1 MKYIFKKLLNLLG
14 YHFHLIKNTELGS
27 MSFKVVKVSKHQKFL
42 DQLAKENPFKNP
54 DLKLLNSNKGYYYIY
69 PQITDAELKKYYEE
83 HYWQNYRD
91 TDFVGVKAR
100 DFFHFSLIEK
110 YKLLEQGGRILNF
123 GSGHGG
129 VSFIF
134 SILNNEVIN
143 FEYDKSLKSYDSY
156 FMTIDEFNNIEDN
169 SVDLIYASHSLEH
182 VSDIDTTINHF
193 KRIASPN
200 CKVFFEV
207 PNADYLESGSQNN
220 TVDEP
225 HTYYFT
231 IKYFE
236 KLLSK
241 NILLKS
247 YNSNY
252 DLDDFENISNFSNEH
267 NSLIIIGEL

>member
-1 MKYIFKKLLNLLG
+1 MKKIIKILLNLLG
-14 YHFHLIKNTELGS
+14 YSFHLIKNTELGS
-27 MSFKVVKVSKHQKFL
+27 ISFKIVKVSKHQKFL
-42 DQLAKENPFKNP
+42 DQLARENPFRNSN
-54 DLKLLNSNKGYYYIY
+54 LKLLNSNKGYHYIY
-69 PQITDAELKKYYEE
+69 PQLTEAELKKYYEE
-83 HYWQNYRD
+83 HYLRNYRD
-91 TDFVGVKAR
+91 TDFVGVKER
-100 DFFHFSLIEK
+100 DFFHFALIEK

-134 SILNNEVIN
+134 SILKNEVIN
-143 FEYDKSLKSYDSY
+143 FEYDKSLKHYESY

-182 VSDIDTTINHF
+182 VSDIDTTINYF

-207 PNADYLESGSQNN
+207 PNAEHLESGSQNN

-231 IKYFE
+231 HKYFE
-236 KLLSK
+236 KILSN
-241 NILLKS
+241 NILLKT
-247 YNSNY
+247 YNGDY
-252 DLDDFENISNFSNEH
+252 DLDNFENISNFSNEH
-267 NSLIIIGEL
+267 DSLIIIGEL

>member
-1 MKYIFKKLLNLLG
+1 MKKIIKILSNLLG
-14 YHFHLIKNTELGS
+14 YSFHLIKNTELGS
-27 MSFKVVKVSKHQKFL
+27 ISFKIVKVSKHQNFL
-42 DQLAKENPFKNP
+42 DQLARENPFRNSN
-54 DLKLLNSNKGYYYIY
+54 LKLLNSNKGYHFIY
-69 PQITDAELKKYYEE
+69 PQLTEAELKKYYEE
-83 HYWQNYRD
+83 HYWRNYRD
-91 TDFVGVKAR
+91 TDFVGVKER
-100 DFFHFSLIEK
+100 DFFHFALIEK

-134 SILNNEVIN
+134 SILKNEVIN
-143 FEYDKSLKSYDSY
+143 FEYDKSLKRYESY
-156 FMTIDEFNNIEDN
+156 FMTIDEFNHIEDN

-207 PNADYLESGSQNN
+207 PNADHLESGSQNN

-231 IKYFE
+231 YKYFE
-236 KLLSK
+236 KILSN
-241 NILLKS
+241 NILLKT
-247 YNSNY
+247 YNGDY
-252 DLDDFENISNFSNEH
+252 DLGNFGKISNFSNEH
-267 NSLIIIGEL
+267 KSLIIIGEL